1 MLDLEVK
8 CRVKMAERRL
18 PGSGEELPKSK
29 LAQAKKPRRE
39 EGMETPPSETMARP
53 GTSQEL
59 PVLQLNPPVGATLP
73 TLSALTM
80 TEKSGQHLALRSH
93 SAPAPIISI
102 SLSWNRPTPKTPVSD
117 CSLKVST
124 KYRGKQLSS
133 EPTEETPELLLSG
146 KPDTQ
151 ESKTPSIPSG
161 LTAREL
167 AKKLYLK
174 KENFFMIK
182 QLPKEVCS

>member
-1 MLDLEVK
+1 
-8 CRVKMAERRL
+8 MAERRL
-18 PGSGEELPKSK
+18 PGSGEEPPKSK
-29 LAQAKKPRRE
+29 PAQAKKPRRE

-53 GTSQEL
+53 GTSQE
-59 PVLQLNPPVGATLP
+59 PPALQINPPVGATLP

-80 TEKSGQHLALRSH
+80 TEESDQQLALRSH
-93 SAPAPIISI
+93 SAPPIISI

-161 LTAREL
+161 LTAREI
-167 AKKLYLK
+167 AKKLFLK